1 MNHFRVEEGWHLAEA
16 EIRRRAS
23 GEPAVPA
30 WSGVSEKPTSPG
42 LPAVPGV
49 SPVPDGRTVS
59 GNPEASTAT
68 ANRGNHENR
77 RDLELAG
84 VSVIREC
91 ADGNF
96 RVLLDDVYIRVA
108 PGEWVNVAGVNGSGK
123 STLVRL
129 LAGLHCEGTT
139 GRIERGFAGP
149 WAAPV
154 VLQRPEAQLFG
165 ATPREEVLLALEGRP
180 HPAMEAE
187 RAVALAL
194 REVGLEALA
203 DTPFERLS
211 GGQRQLAAVAAAVA
225 GAAPLVVFDEAT
237 SRLDERSRRKVLEI
251 ARGRHVTG
259 TAVVWVTQR
268 LDELAPDERVVAL
281 KDGRILYDGPV
292 RGFFGRNREASGS
305 SPCERCGLRRPFF
318 AAAAN
323 GMRRKENQAGVPTTE
338 AGKEIPDDIEVT
350 AKGKEVSAG
359 IAATAEGKEIPA
371 DFAAPAETEEVLS
384 AVPETDTM
392 EGERGI
398 AVHGLIP
405 DGPVRLVPGTVTV
418 IAGPNGAGKTH
429 LLEQLA
435 GLRPPGRLAILWNG
449 RPLWRPGGLFGRRR
463 LRREALLD
471 YGFAPQDAESQ
482 LFLRTL
488 GEEMRYSLRPYRL
501 PSGERDRRMEK
512 ALAMFG
518 WQASDL
524 ARDPFRMSEGEKR
537 RAALA
542 AALATPAPWLLLDEP
557 TAGLDGAGQQA
568 LAAALARCKEEGRG
582 VVVATHDWEWA
593 LPLADRLVI
602 LAEPAGPAIW
612 CRRRDLLERPE
623 LLPDAGLEPP
633 EWLNVAREAWK
644 RGVPEH
650 EVWEPRK
657 LARHAEVLGFASD
670 GPSPGGGPARPLQE
684 TRTKKE
690 AAAGGKTARESPEGR
705 KTAGNFPMNHRS
717 GPAPFDPRALLLAY
731 ALLASGLARLG
742 EWRELAAGAV
752 IVAALAVTGHIP
764 VWRWRGLIA
773 GWTLGALLM
782 SAAAGLAAGG
792 TDIAAA
798 AAQAD
803 RTLRVFTATLIAM
816 LPGLGI
822 LTAVS
827 PYRLKLAL
835 ERLGSFRGRSP
846 EALRWAALSAAMTLR
861 FVPLLLAE
869 WERFGRLSLARG
881 KTPRLAPGAFV
892 RALREQTVPFLLALL
907 RLAEETAAALESRGA
922 GRIRPGPAPVRPHW
936 AKKDT
941 ALAAGA
947 AWAAAALWW
956 WTSA

>member
-1 MNHFRVEEGWHLAEA
+1 MNESGFEEGWQLEEA
-16 EIRRRAS
+16 EIRRSVA
-23 GEPAVPA
+23 GDPAPSA
-30 WSGVSEKPTSPG
+30 RPGVSERPTSPD
-42 LPAVPGV
+42 LSAVSGKL
-49 SPVPDGRTVS
+49 PVPDGRAAS
-59 GNPEASTAT
+59 GIPEGSAAS
-68 ANRGNHENR
+68 ANRGNQEHR

-84 VSVIREC
+84 VSVIREE
-91 ADGNF
+91 ADGHF
-96 RVLLDDVYIRVA
+96 RVLLEDAHIRVA

-123 STLVRL
+123 STLARL
-129 LAGLHCEGTT
+129 LAGLHCEGAT

-149 WAAPV
+149 WPAPV

-165 ATPREEVLLALEGRP
+165 ATPWEEVLLALEGRP
-180 HPAMEAE
+180 HSAMEAE
-187 RAVALAL
+187 RAAAYAL

-203 DTPFERLS
+203 DTPWERLS

-225 GAAPLVVFDEAT
+225 GEAPLLVFDEAT

-251 ARGRHVTG
+251 ARRRHASG

-268 LDELAPDERVVAL
+268 LDEFGQHERVVAL
-281 KDGRILYDGPV
+281 KDGRIVYDGPAW
-292 RGFFGRNREASGS
+292 GFFGMDGEAFGP
-305 SPCERCGLRRPFF
+305 SPCEQCGLRPPFF
-318 AAAAN
+318 VASAN
-323 GMRRKENQAGVPTTE
+323 GMRRNEMRAGVPTATAGKE
-338 AGKEIPDDIEVT
+338 TPAYVPAIAAGKEIPSDFPE
-350 AKGKEVSAG
+350 
-359 IAATAEGKEIPA
+359 AAAEERALSTVPA
-371 DFAAPAETEEVLS
+371 P
-384 AVPETDTM
+384 DTT

-405 DGPVRLVPGTVTV
+405 DGPVHLVPGTVTV

-435 GLRPPGRLAILWNG
+435 GLRPPGGLAILWNG
-449 RPLWRPGGLFGRRR
+449 RPLWRSGGLFGRR

-471 YGFAPQDAESQ
+471 YGYAPQDAESQ

-488 GEEMRYSLRPYRL
+488 GDEMRYSLRPYRL
-501 PSGERDRRMEK
+501 PPGERDRRIEE
-512 ALAMFG
+512 ALAVFG

-524 ARDPFRMSEGEKR
+524 SRDPFRMSEGEKR

-542 AALATPAPWLLLDEP
+542 AVLATPASWLLLDEP
-557 TAGLDGAGQQA
+557 TAGLDGAGQEA
-568 LAAALARCKEEGRG
+568 LATALARCKREGRG
-582 VVVATHDWEWA
+582 IVVATHDWEWA
-593 LPLADRLVI
+593 LPLADRLLI
-602 LAEPAGPAIW
+602 LSEPGGPAVW
-612 CRRRDLLERPE
+612 CRRIDLLERPE
-623 LLPDAGLEPP
+623 LFPEAGLEPP
-633 EWLNVAREAWK
+633 EWLFMAREAWK

-650 EVWEPRK
+650 EVCEPEK
-657 LARHAEVLGFASD
+657 LVRHAKVFVGAAD
-670 GPSPGGGPARPLQE
+670 GPSSGGGPARPREE
-684 TRTKKE
+684 TCAEKEDGADGETTRKK
-690 AAAGGKTARESPEGR
+690 PEGR
-705 KTAGNFPMNHRS
+705 KTAGNLPMGNRS
-717 GPAPFDPRALLLAY
+717 GLAVFDPRALLLSY
-731 ALLASGLARLG
+731 ALLAAGLARLG
-742 EWRELAAGAV
+742 EWRELAAGV
-752 IVAALAVTGHIP
+752 FIVAALAVPGRIP

-773 GWTLGALLM
+773 GWTLGAVLM

-792 TDIAAA
+792 RDIAAA

-803 RTLRVFTATLIAM
+803 RTLRVFAATLIAM

-835 ERLGSFRGRSP
+835 ERAGSFRGRAP

-861 FVPLLLAE
+861 FVPLLLSE

-881 KTPRLAPGAFV
+881 KTPRLAPGSFV
-892 RALREQTVPFLLALL
+892 RALREQTVPYLLSLL

-922 GRIRPGPAPVRPHW
+922 ARVRPGPAPVRPRW

-947 AWAAAALWW
+947 ALAAALLWW